1 MKARDPEVDDSGGWV
16 AAARRFRISGRVQG
30 VGYRAFA
37 ARAGRALNLRGGAR
51 NLDDGR
57 VEVIASGAI
66 HALERLEAA
75 LGEGPSLARVSRVE
89 AETLAV
95 PPSPADL
102 AACDVEF

>member
-1 MKARDPEVDDSGGWV
+1 VKRPDPEADDSGGWV

-57 VEVIASGAI
+57 VEVVATGAV
-66 HALERLEAA
+66 HALDRLEAVLA
-75 LGEGPSLARVSRVE
+75 EGPNLSRVGRVE
-89 AETLAV
+89 VEVLGA
-95 PPSPADL
+95 PPSLSDL

>member
-1 MKARDPEVDDSGGWV
+1 MKGPDPAADDSGGWV

-37 ARAGRALNLRGGAR
+37 ARAGRALRLRGGAR

-57 VEVIASGAI
+57 VEIIATGAV
-66 HALERLEAA
+66 HALDRLEAA
-75 LGEGPSLARVSRVE
+75 LGEGTSLSRVSRVDVE
-89 AETLAV
+89 ILAA
-95 PPSPADL
+95 PLSPADL